1 MFRGESRVMIEEV
14 VDQSWSGLAC
24 GCSAAQH
31 DVWLGKDREGG
42 ILKEEELKK
51 EADLVQKLSNGHP

>member
-1 MFRGESRVMIEEV
+1 MIEEV